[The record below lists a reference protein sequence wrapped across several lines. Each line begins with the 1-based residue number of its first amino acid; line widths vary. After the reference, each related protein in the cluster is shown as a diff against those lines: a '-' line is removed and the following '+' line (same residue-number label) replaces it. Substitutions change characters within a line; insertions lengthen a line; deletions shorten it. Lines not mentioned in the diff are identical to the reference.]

1 MAKRIL
7 LAFLLTTF
15 HAVAS
20 PVTDTARKELDEAI
34 AKMGAKADFVFH
46 IEEDPSL
53 GYDGVRIEPCA
64 DGVILAGHPDRGPI
78 YAVDVYLE
86 KYCGVRWW
94 APGESYY
101 PKLKKLPRP
110 TKKYVYVPPFRIRET
125 FYRSTLF
132 DVDFKVRS
140 KVNATSYTRYILPP
154 NKEQFIPPEK
164 GGNHKLVFFKARRSA
179 YHSFFMIIP
188 PERHFAAHPEWFS
201 LVKGKRVGVRDNNSW
216 SACKGQLC
224 LTNEE
229 MFREYVR
236 ETKRLLR
243 ESPDCDSIQ
252 VTQNDWDRDWCECDK
267 CKAVYEREGAI
278 SGLYIDFANR
288 VAAEVEKEFP
298 KVTIDT
304 FAYQF
309 TRKAPKTVRP
319 RHNVVVR
326 LCDIECA
333 FNRPLTDPKYLKN
346 RAFRK
351 DVEGT
356 YAQFLSPSLKRVYFS
371 PHFSYHSH
379 LFIVFPSLPCYNLPV
394 STTNALHFSGT
405 GTAPITKNSTAHF
418 RRAASRRKQPT
429 HLLMQFQ
436 IFCERGRHP

>member
-1 MAKRIL
+1 MAA
-7 LAFLLTTF
+7 LAMF

-46 IEEDPSL
+46 IEEDPAL

-154 NKEQFIPPEK
+154 HKEQFIPPEK

-243 ESPDCDSIQ
+243 ESPDCDSI
-252 VTQNDWDRDWCECDK
+252 
-267 CKAVYEREGAI
+267 
-278 SGLYIDFANR
+278 
-288 VAAEVEKEFP
+288 
-298 KVTIDT
+298 
-304 FAYQF
+304 
-309 TRKAPKTVRP
+309 
-319 RHNVVVR
+319 R
-326 LCDIECA
+326 L
-333 FNRPLTDPKYLKN
+333 RRT
-346 RAFRK
+346 
-351 DVEGT
+351 
-356 YAQFLSPSLKRVYFS
+356 
-371 PHFSYHSH
+371 
-379 LFIVFPSLPCYNLPV
+379 
-394 STTNALHFSGT
+394 T
-405 GTAPITKNSTAHF
+405 GTAIGANATSARPSMNAKAPFQGFISISRT
-418 RRAASRRKQPT
+418 ASRPKSRRNFRKSPSIPSPISLREKRPKRCARVIMSSCASAISSAPSIDLSPT
-429 HLLMQFQ
+429 
-436 IFCERGRHP
+436 RST